1 MTVNHASTLSVDY
14 FIRYL
19 ELVMKARQFSL
30 KEASQYMMGQF
41 FKDNPNLYG
50 GNTALHFKQAIE
62 QIEKEGIV
70 NERN

>member
-30 KEASQYMMGQF
+30 KEASQYMTVQYFRG
-41 FKDNPNLYG
+41 NPNLYG
-50 GNTALHFKQAIE
+50 ENTALHFKKAIE
-62 QIEKEGIV
+62 QIEKKGY
-70 NERN
+70 